1 MELFIDILKDTTI
14 DTVKLIPFLFLTYL
28 AMEYLENKAGQK
40 TVRMLLGAGK
50 KGPVIG
56 GILGVVPQCG
66 FSAAAA
72 NLYSGGVITVGTMI
86 AVFLSTSDEML
97 PILISSSIGI
107 TRILLSEQAD
117 VRKIMA
123 ILIGK
128 IIVGIVAGIL
138 VDIGVRVLGKGY
150 QRGLHIHDICEHD
163 HCHCEEG
170 SIVKSALIHSV
181 QILVFIYVISFALNA
196 VVEWIG
202 MEEVMNVVTHY
213 PIAGIFLAGLVGL
226 IPNCA
231 ASITITKFYLEGVL
245 NVGSMFAGLL
255 SCAGIGLIVLFKTN
269 HSWKKNVMIV
279 TTLYGISVVC
289 GIIVEILFGM

>member
-97 PILISSSIGI
+97 PILIS
-107 TRILLSEQAD
+107 EQAD

-181 QILVFIYVISFALNA
+181 QILVFIYNFFCVKCSCGVDWNGRGHERGDALSNCRNFSGWSCRPDSELRSFYYN
-196 VVEWIG
+196 
-202 MEEVMNVVTHY
+202 Y
-213 PIAGIFLAGLVGL
+213 
-226 IPNCA
+226 
-231 ASITITKFYLEGVL
+231 
-245 NVGSMFAGLL
+245 
-255 SCAGIGLIVLFKTN
+255 
-269 HSWKKNVMIV
+269 
-279 TTLYGISVVC
+279 
-289 GIIVEILFGM
+289 EILS